1 MRPSR
6 KASHSECRAR
16 AGDGDYK
23 LIFHFL
29 RDLSNLTKTH
39 ASQVSARVS
48 KDTIHLFPSRFS
60 SISAKLNYSLGELIF
75 CSPPENIQT
84 HNRIGRNSGAR
95 VRSAAFS
102 NFTLG
107 EKNAGGR
114 QLGRQAPPAGRE
126 HCFFCPFRRRYTG
139 AYVSESN
146 LHVRTQVMC
155 NAIFV
160 CRDFADIDF
169 IHCSGNETKELEIST
184 QSVATTQGQQ
194 RARCGFSSIHLFL
207 RKRLSSRLHTPLFD
221 ANERRPSANSRQIN
235 ARAAIYYAF
244 Y

>member
-1 MRPSR
+1 MPPKSLRAFQKTPCICFQVASHQSVQNLITGRIDFLLSPQKHPNTQSHWLKFRCACAKCGILEFHPGREKCGRPSTWQ
-6 KASHSECRAR
+6 
-16 AGDGDYK
+16 AG
-23 LIFHFL
+23 
-29 RDLSNLTKTH
+29 
-39 ASQVSARVS
+39 A
-48 KDTIHLFPSRFS
+48 
-60 SISAKLNYSLGELIF
+60 
-75 CSPPENIQT
+75 
-84 HNRIGRNSGAR
+84 
-95 VRSAAFS
+95 
-102 NFTLG
+102 
-107 EKNAGGR
+107 
-114 QLGRQAPPAGRE
+114 AGRE

-160 CRDFADIDF
+160 CRYFADIDF

-235 ARAAIYYAF
+235 ARAAI
-244 Y
+244 